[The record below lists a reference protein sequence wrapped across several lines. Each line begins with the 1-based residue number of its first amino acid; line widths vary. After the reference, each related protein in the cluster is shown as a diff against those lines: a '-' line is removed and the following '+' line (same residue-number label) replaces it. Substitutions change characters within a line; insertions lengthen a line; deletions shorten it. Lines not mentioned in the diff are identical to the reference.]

1 MNNNS
6 ITTIKKIIKPDYT
19 VITVLMLFVYWF
31 HYDFLVVDYYWCLLI
46 GLACIICT
54 AILWPIAF
62 FLGLVLC
69 ACSYRTISLEAF
81 THPYNLNQVP
91 TYKSPNK
98 FYSYLQAD
106 TEGGWIVEI
115 QKQRPIHAL

>member
-54 AILWPIAF
+54 AILWPI
-62 FLGLVLC
+62 
-69 ACSYRTISLEAF
+69 T
-81 THPYNLNQVP
+81 
-91 TYKSPNK
+91 
-98 FYSYLQAD
+98 FYVAKKKID
-106 TEGGWIVEI
+106 IGTCIKW
-115 QKQRPIHAL
+115 